1 MSNLTLVSRDRHG
14 ERKWTR
20 VKDFS
25 FASQMTRVPIAGRE
39 LVEAA
44 MALPLAFT
52 ETSGRYS
59 LVAMLSVMPDKNML
73 VGPKGQWF
81 GAHIP
86 LVLRGYPFRVLE
98 QGGGEAVLCADEGGL
113 QPVGSFEGEL
123 FFDREGNLTPATVA
137 MRDYL
142 APIEANIRATD
153 QAVSLLAEAGV
164 IKPWNLTVN
173 TDTGTDHTVEGLH
186 IVSEAALNALDDDAF
201 LKLRKGS
208 ALPIAYAQLFSMKAL
223 VIFEH
228 LAKLQTAQPPAS
240 LPDSVSKMLSRGGD
254 ETIRFN

>member
-1 MSNLTLVSRDRHG
+1 MNDLIPVSRERHG

-20 VKDFS
+20 FKDFS
-25 FASQMTRVPIAGRE
+25 FASRMTRVPITGRE

-44 MALPLAFT
+44 MAMPLAFT

-59 LVAMLSVMPDKNML
+59 LVAMLSVVPDKNML
-73 VGPKGQWF
+73 VGPAGQWL

-86 LVLRGYPFRVLE
+86 LVLRGYPFRMRR
-98 QGGGEAVLCADEGGL
+98 QGDNLALCVDEAGL
-113 QPVGSFEGEL
+113 QPVGSFEGER
-123 FFDREGNLTPATVA
+123 FFDKDGNPSPETKA
-137 MRDYL
+137 MNDYL
-142 APIEANIRATD
+142 APIEANLLATD
-153 QAVSLLAEAGV
+153 QAVSLLARAGV
-164 IKPWNLTVN
+164 LKPWGLTVN
-173 TDTGTDHTVEGLH
+173 TETAVDQKVEGLH

-228 LAKLQTAQPPAS
+228 LAKLQTPQPAPG
-240 LPDSVSKMLSRGGD
+240 LPDSVSKMLSRGSD
-254 ETIRFN
+254 DTIRFN